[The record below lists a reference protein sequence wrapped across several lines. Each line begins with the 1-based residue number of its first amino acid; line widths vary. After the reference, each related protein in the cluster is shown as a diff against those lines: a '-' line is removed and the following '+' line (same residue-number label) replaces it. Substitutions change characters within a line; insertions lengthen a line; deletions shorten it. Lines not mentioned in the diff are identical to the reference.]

1 MKRSF
6 NHIFLFAILFVSL
19 FSVKCRALE
28 AEGYIIRENSDTI
41 FGTIRLTKFQNG
53 HVLLNGFNIES
64 LQYQIS
70 FKEKD
75 ARKFRTHMP
84 GSIIGFG
91 FTYDYEDYFFTSF
104 IIDYKSVVPTDRQR
118 NRFLCRVYKGKL
130 NLYQNIITVNNP
142 SALNK
147 YNDFS
152 TYYEFFVQNSTK
164 GLLKVEKTKTIQS
177 VRDLLK
183 QFDVDERFISEVPLY
198 TDWSEIRNILQQ
210 YDKWLALQQVVI

>member
-1 MKRSF
+1 MKRS
-6 NHIFLFAILFVSL
+6 IYRIILPAILFVSL
-19 FSVKCRALE
+19 FSGKCRALE
-28 AEGYIIRENSDTI
+28 AEGYIIKENSDTV
-41 FGTIRLTKFQNG
+41 FGTIKLTKFQNG
-53 HVLLNGFNIES
+53 NVLLNGFNIES

-75 ARKFRTHMP
+75 THKFRTHMP
-84 GSIIGFG
+84 GSIAGFG

-142 SALNK
+142 SALNQH
-147 YNDFS
+147 NDFT
-152 TYYEFFVQNSTK
+152 TYYEFFVQNSAK
-164 GLLKVEKTKTIQS
+164 GLLKVQKTKSIQS

-183 QFDVDERFISEVPLY
+183 QFGVDEKFLLEIPLN
-198 TDWSEIRNILQQ
+198 TDMDEIRNVLQQ
-210 YDKWLALQQVVI
+210 YDNWLALQQVVL

>member
-1 MKRSF
+1 MKRSI
-6 NHIFLFAILFVSL
+6 NRIFLLVILFVSL

-28 AEGYIIRENSDTI
+28 AEGYIIKENSDTV

-53 HVLLNGFNIES
+53 HVLLNGFNVES

-75 ARKFRTHMP
+75 TRKFRTHMP
-84 GSIIGFG
+84 GSIVGFG

-104 IIDYKSVVPTDRQR
+104 IIDYKSVIPTDRQR
-118 NRFLCRVYKGKL
+118 NRFLCRVYEGKL
-130 NLYQNIITVNNP
+130 NLYQNIITINNP
-142 SALNK
+142 SALNQH
-147 YNDFS
+147 NDFS

-183 QFDVDERFISEVPLY
+183 QFDVDEKFISEVPLY

-210 YDKWLALQQVVI
+210 YDKWLALQKAVI